1 MRRERPLL
9 VGWNRSPYTRRVA
22 ISMYVYG
29 IQFDQ
34 RAETA
39 WDHFDDVKQFNPIVK
54 IPALVT
60 EDGETVVE
68 SAAILDYLDCRV
80 GPERAL
86 MPPPSALRDRVR
98 RIVALATAI
107 IDKGREL
114 RYEVHLRPAEL
125 RYQPWVERWSGQLS
139 SAIEALDS
147 MIGEPFAAGDRLTQA
162 DVTTGVMIDMYRNMH
177 QQLLPPGR
185 FPRLGSLAA
194 RCHAMPEFQRAS
206 LEDVSSV
213 PSKAEPHL
221 AVQARQAA
229 T

>member
-22 ISMYVYG
+22 ISMHLYG
-29 IQFDQ
+29 IEFEQ
-34 RAETA
+34 RAQTA

-54 IPALVT
+54 IPTLVT
-60 EDGETVVE
+60 EDGEVIVE

-86 MPPPSALRDRVR
+86 MPPPSPLRDRVR
-98 RIVALATAI
+98 QIVAIATAI

-139 SAIEALDS
+139 SAIEALDG
-147 MIGEPFAAGDRLTQA
+147 MIGTPFAAGDRLTQA
-162 DVTTGVMIDMYRNMH
+162 DVTVGVMAGMYRNMH
-177 QQLLPPGR
+177 QHLLPAGR
-185 FPRLGSLAA
+185 YLRLDALAD
-194 RCHAMPEFQRAS
+194 RCHAMPEFQRAA
-206 LEDVSSV
+206 LEDVSAA
-213 PSKAEPHL
+213 PSNAEPHL
-221 AVQARQAA
+221 APQSAQAA
-229 T
+229 S

>member
-1 MRRERPLL
+1 MQRDKPLL
-9 VGWNRSPYTRRVA
+9 IGWNRSPYTRRVA

-29 IQFDQ
+29 IEFDQ
-34 RAETA
+34 RAQTA

-60 EDGETVVE
+60 EEGEVIVE
-68 SAAILDYLDCRV
+68 SAAVLDYLDCRV

-86 MPPPSALRDRVR
+86 MPPPSPLRDRTR

-125 RYQPWVERWSGQLS
+125 RYEPWVERWSGQLS
-139 SAIEALDS
+139 SAIEALDG
-147 MIGEPFAAGDRLTQA
+147 MVGTPFAAGERLTQA
-162 DVTTGVMIDMYRNMH
+162 DITTGVMVDMYRNMH
-177 QQLLPPGR
+177 RHLLPAGR
-185 FPRLGSLAA
+185 YSRLDTLAA
-194 RCHAMPEFQRAS
+194 RCHAMSEYQRAR
-206 LEDVSSV
+206 LEDVAGA

-221 AVQARQAA
+221 APRQ
-229 T
+229 TVS

>member
-1 MRRERPLL
+1 MQRDKPLL
-9 VGWNRSPYTRRVA
+9 VGWNRSPYARRVV
-22 ISMYVYG
+22 ISMYCYG
-29 IQFDQ
+29 IEFDQ
-34 RAETA
+34 RAQTA
-39 WDHFDDVKQFNPIVK
+39 WDHYDDVRQFNPIVK

-60 EDGETVVE
+60 EEGEVIVE

-86 MPPPSALRDRVR
+86 MPPPSALRDRAR
-98 RIVALATAI
+98 QLVALSTAI

-139 SAIEALDS
+139 SAIDALDG
-147 MIGEPFAAGDRLTQA
+147 MIGEPFVAGERLTQA
-162 DVTTGVMIDMYRNMH
+162 DITTGVMIDMYRSMH
-177 QQLLPPGR
+177 PHLMPVGQ
-185 FPRLGSLAA
+185 FPRLDALAD
-194 RCHAMPEFQRAS
+194 RCHAMAGFQRAR
-206 LEDVSSV
+206 LEDDRDA

-221 AVQARQAA
+221 AAQESS

>member
-1 MRRERPLL
+1 MRREKPLL

-29 IQFDQ
+29 IDFDQ
-34 RAETA
+34 RAQTA
-39 WDHFDDVKQFNPIVK
+39 WDNFDDIKQFNPIVK
-54 IPALVT
+54 IPTLVT
-60 EDGETVVE
+60 EDGEVIVE

-86 MPPPSALRDRVR
+86 MPPPSPLRDRVR
-98 RIVALATAI
+98 QIVALATAI
-107 IDKGREL
+107 VDKGREL

-139 SAIEALDS
+139 SAIEALDG
-147 MIGEPFAAGDRLTQA
+147 MLEEPFAAGERLTQA
-162 DVTTGVMIDMYRNMH
+162 DITTGVMAGMYRNMH
-177 QQLLPPGR
+177 PQLLPAGR
-185 FPRLGSLAA
+185 FPRLDALGA

-206 LEDVSSV
+206 LEDVSEA

-221 AVQARQAA
+221 APQHEQVA

>member
-1 MRRERPLL
+1 MHRDRPLL
-9 VGWNRSPYTRRVA
+9 MGWNRSPYTRRVA
-22 ISMYVYG
+22 ISMYHYG
-29 IQFDQ
+29 IEFDQ
-34 RAETA
+34 RARTA
-39 WDHFDDVKQFNPIVK
+39 WDHYDDVKEFNPIVK

-60 EDGETVVE
+60 EDGEVIVE

-86 MPPPSALRDRVR
+86 TPPPSPLRDRTR

-125 RYQPWVERWSGQLS
+125 RYEPWVERWSVQLT
-139 SAIEALDS
+139 SAIEALDG
-147 MIGEPFAAGDRLTQA
+147 MLGEPFAAGERLTQA
-162 DVTTGVMIDMYRNMH
+162 DVTTGVMVGMYRNMH
-177 QQLLPPGR
+177 QHLLPPGAY
-185 FPRLGSLAA
+185 PRLDALAE
-194 RCHAMPEFQRAS
+194 RCHAMPEFQRAR
-206 LEDVSSV
+206 LEDVSAA

-221 AVQARQAA
+221 SPREAA